1 MHDLLPDIDHAALAR
16 VVMLKAVKARAAT
29 KDDLAAIDI
38 AEALEGFEVFC
49 AQGNY
54 FEVIRRGFWLAAR
67 ASREAEE
74 GVMP

>member
-1 MHDLLPDIDHAALAR
+1 VHDLLPDIDHGQLAR

-29 KDDLAAIDI
+29 KDEAAATDI
-38 AEALEGFEVFC
+38 AEALEGFERFC
-49 AQGNY
+49 ERGDY

-67 ASREAEE
+67 ATRTQE